1 MTQKPNRLQAA
12 EQAAKAAEDKARAA
26 RKKLQELRKKQ
37 DREARAEARKNRNK
51 ALFQVG
57 GLVEIAGLLDADK
70 GALLGGLIAIAETIQ
85 QGPASPRFEQWKQR
99 GDALLAKRENTQK
112 KPAAVTETTGSMET
126 TETQNTADPA

>member
-99 GDALLAKRENTQK
+99 GDALLAEQETTQK
-112 KPAAVTETTGSMET
+112 QSATLTEA
-126 TETQNTADPA
+126 TETQNTADSV